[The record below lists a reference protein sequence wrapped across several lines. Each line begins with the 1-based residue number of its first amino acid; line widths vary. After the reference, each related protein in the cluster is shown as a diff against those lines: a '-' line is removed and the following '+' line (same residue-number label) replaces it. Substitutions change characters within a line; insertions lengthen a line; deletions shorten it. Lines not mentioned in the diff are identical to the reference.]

1 MGAYIILGTK
11 HINSLQEDM
20 NKLDTTKRIQIIAML
35 CEGSS
40 MNSIAR
46 VADVSPNT
54 VAKLLEE
61 AGKACE
67 AFHDRTVRNVQSMRV
82 QCDEIWSFCYAK
94 AKNVAD
100 AMAAPEG
107 AGDLWTWTA
116 LDADS
121 KLIISYLCGGRDAGY
136 ANEFMADVAS
146 RVASRIQLTTDGHK
160 AYLEAVEAAFGA
172 DIDYAML
179 VKLYGD
185 APGPA
190 GRYSPAECTGI
201 KKTRIEDRPDR
212 DHVSTSYVE
221 RQNLNFRMGMRR
233 FTRWTNA
240 FSKKLEPHYA
250 MVCLYT
256 VFHNFVRMHKTL
268 RCTPAMAAGLSNKLW
283 SMGDLVAMIDAAAV
297 APNRPRMYQ
306 VRQQTVAAD

>member
-1 MGAYIILGTK
+1 LTLSKNI
-11 HINSLQEDM
+11 HIVSGM
-20 NKLDTTKRIQIIAML
+20 NKLPSAKRAQILSML

-61 AGKACE
+61 AGRACE
-67 AFHDRTVRNVQSMRV
+67 AFHDREVRNVQSKRV
-82 QCDEIWSFCYAK
+82 QCDEIWSFCYARR
-94 AKNVAD
+94 KNVVTSKGV
-100 AMAAPEG
+100 PEG

-116 LDADS
+116 LDADT

-136 ANEFMADVAS
+136 AHEFMQDVAS
-146 RVASRIQLTTDGHK
+146 RLAGRIQLTTDGLK
-160 AYLEAVEAAFGA
+160 AYLEAVEGAFGA
-172 DIDYAML
+172 DIDYAQL

-201 KKTRIEDRPDR
+201 KKTRIEGRADK
-212 DHVSTSYVE
+212 DHVSTSSVE
-221 RQNLNFRMGMRR
+221 RQNLNFRMGMRP
-233 FTRWTNA
+233 FTRLTNA
-240 FSKKLEPHYA
+240 FSKKVEPHYA

-268 RCTPAMAAGLSNKLW
+268 RCTPAMAAGLTDKLW
-283 SMGDLVAMIDAAAV
+283 SMADLVAMIDAV
-297 APNRPRMYQ
+297 AEAPKRPRSIK
-306 VRQQTVAAD
+306 